1 MSETVKTILV
11 SPTEAMKILGV
22 GRNMMYCDLLKRKDF
37 PTFQVGAKY
46 FINRELLQEWANKQC
61 KNTVSR

>member
-1 MSETVKTILV
+1 MSEAVRTILV
-11 SPTEAMKILGV
+11 SPTEAMKILGI
-22 GRNMMYCDLLKRKDF
+22 GRNMMYENLLKRNDF
-37 PTFQVGAKY
+37 PVFQIGTKY